1 MKLTNKHNL
10 PGPIFSKIAST
21 MRPNPPR
28 YGLTTLLRPAH
39 MLDFSDPKTILK
51 EHLIEHE
58 IDGVMVRTAIDRL
71 WRDGPSNVLTEF
83 KNTSVWSVIFGK
95 DEWEQQLNLQAA
107 MLDLNGR
114 VADRLEVIAL

>member
-39 MLDFSDPKTILK
+39 MVALEIKHWDDLEADAMDHVWRLHGTTIHNMLDLSDPKTILK
-51 EHLIEHE
+51 EHLIEH
-58 IDGVMVRTAIDRL
+58 VRSEER
-71 WRDGPSNVLTEF
+71 RVGKECRSR
-83 KNTSVWSVIFGK
+83 WSPYH
-95 DEWEQQLNLQAA
+95 
-107 MLDLNGR
+107 
-114 VADRLEVIAL
+114 